1 MQGIQC
7 NLQNGIRRI
16 QTRETRV
23 TIRPKVRFTTRPEV
37 RVTTRPEVTEET
49 RMQIVQKQDIIH
61 ENAKKNRI
69 IKQMEEAE

>member
-1 MQGIQC
+1 M
-7 NLQNGIRRI
+7 QNGIRRI

-23 TIRPKVRFTTRPEV
+23 TTRPEV

-61 ENAKKNRI
+61 KNAKINRI
-69 IKQMEEAE
+69 FKEMEEAE